1 MTKGQTFKRGLAP
14 YRQQVG
20 DMGIIGVYAEEHTG
34 HKDTITFEYRSVI
47 SGQKENITRHQT
59 IKNKWEILEHIDEA
73 IFYTPFMIQS
83 HA

>member
-1 MTKGQTFKRGLAP
+1 MECSLAEVIATKGQTFKRGLAP

-47 SGQKENITRHQT
+47 SGQKEHITLPLVLV
-59 IKNKWEILEHIDEA
+59 ILAGFRFLMRYVD
-73 IFYTPFMIQS
+73 M
-83 HA
+83 

>member
-14 YRQQVG
+14 CRQQVG

-47 SGQKENITRHQT
+47 SGQMDHITLPLVLG
-59 IKNKWEILEHIDEA
+59 ILAGFKFH
-73 IFYTPFMIQS
+73 MR
-83 HA
+83 

>member
-47 SGQKENITRHQT
+47 SGQKDHITLHALVLGILAGFRQSYIHQV
-59 IKNKWEILEHIDEA
+59 L
-73 IFYTPFMIQS
+73 
-83 HA
+83 